1 MVNEVKNL
9 KVKDVV
15 LYNFVLK
22 LPSHRYAGSV
32 KNSIECGKLFSTL
45 QEMQ

>member
-1 MVNEVKNL
+1 MVNKVKNL
-9 KVKDVV
+9 KAKDIVSCNYV
-15 LYNFVLK
+15 TK